1 MDKLIRML
9 GSLLFVLKAKGIIN
23 NDEYDL
29 ITQKITPEE
38 FNERMKNNATD

>member
-9 GSLLFVLKAKGIIN
+9 GALLFVLRAKDIITK
-23 NDEYDL
+23 DEYDL

-38 FNERMKNNATD
+38 FNERLKNNAPD

>member
-9 GSLLFVLKAKGIIN
+9 GCLIFVLKTKGIITE
-23 NDEYDL
+23 DECEL

-38 FNERMKNNATD
+38 FNERLKNNASN

>member
-9 GSLLFVLKAKGIIN
+9 GSLLFVLKAKGIITE
-23 NDEYDL
+23 DEYDL

-38 FNERMKNNATD
+38 FNKRKDLL